1 MLMSHPE
8 SARERSLH
16 ERAWTLGPV
25 YPKRKVGSS
34 QRETR
39 TTVNIPS
46 ALGGVFS
53 VWPEWVQTHRLCPCQ
68 PSLVHRLRVRSSL
81 SG

>member
-1 MLMSHPE
+1 MSHHE

-16 ERAWTLGPV
+16 ERAWTQGPV
-25 YPKRKVGSS
+25 YPKRMVGSS

-46 ALGGVFS
+46 ALAGCF
-53 VWPEWVQTHRLCPCQ
+53 
-68 PSLVHRLRVRSSL
+68 L
-81 SG
+81 SGPNGDKPTSCALAILL